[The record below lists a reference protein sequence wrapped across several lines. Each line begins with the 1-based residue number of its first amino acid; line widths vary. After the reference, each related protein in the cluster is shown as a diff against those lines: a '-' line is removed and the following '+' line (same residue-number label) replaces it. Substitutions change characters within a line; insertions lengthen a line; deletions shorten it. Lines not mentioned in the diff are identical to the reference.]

1 MKFAY
6 RLAYY
11 LIGVLIGCIFVVM
24 VFGGRDISCNYFPN
38 ARVLDNIRNKPF
50 EYSERA
56 SKVLAESWIDT
67 IDIKN
72 TLKYGDVNF
81 DKSSTDM
88 DKEKVY
94 VIEGKT
100 VANQEIIIT
109 ITNKE
114 NKAILENILKK

>member
-56 SKVLAESWIDT
+56 SNVLAESWIDT